1 MIPEMNSD
9 STTDLLLGIV
19 IAFILL
25 ILFIRAVSY
34 FYDFSQELKYLNNE
48 INRTHGGERR
58 YWLHKRRR
66 LWLSLI
72 PFVKYRWD

>member
-1 MIPEMNSD
+1 MHEMNSD
-9 STTDLLLGIV
+9 TSVDWIIGIV

-25 ILFIRAVSY
+25 LLFIRAVSF

-58 YWLHKRRR
+58 YWLYKRKR

-72 PFVKYRWD
+72 PFVKYR